1 MELSKREQ
9 VMIISALIILVLAG
23 YYTYIYQPLE
33 RDINLVKELN
43 RLESM
48 RLQEVMLLRDVRER
62 REEKVREFK
71 GLYSN
76 ILNSIPIGGNFSEFL
91 INIEEIA
98 TEGEFTQRS
107 ITPQGRRNY
116 EGYSVYVIDMFF
128 AAKNIDHVLDFV
140 KSLEEMNRV
149 ITVRS
154 LNLVVTPDETT
165 ISISIEIYG
174 LDNKWEKL

>member
-1 MELSKREQ
+1 MELSKREK

-33 RDINLVKELN
+33 RDINLAKELN

-62 REEKVREFK
+62 REEKAREYK

-76 ILNSIPIGGNFSEFL
+76 ILNSIPEGGSFPEFL
-91 INIEEIA
+91 VHIEEMA
-98 TEGEFTQRS
+98 ALGGLTQRS
-107 ITPQGRRNY
+107 ITPLGRRNY

-128 AAKNIDHVLDFV
+128 TAKNIELVMEFI
-140 KSLEEMNRV
+140 KSLEDMERV
-149 ITVRS
+149 VTIKS

-165 ISISIEIYG
+165 LSINLEIYG
-174 LDNKWEKL
+174 LDDRLEKL